1 MRFVSPRLIPCSP
14 VLGRRRESPD
24 PHRRRKRR
32 RSRRARV
39 RRWSLG
45 LIVTALTLTLVGVL
59 SLLPALRIQRE
70 LVGAKQAIEAGRDAF
85 FAGDLPRA
93 RRLFDQASSAFI
105 RAGSRVDSP
114 FLSLASKL
122 PIIGRTPD
130 AIEAMA
136 SAGANVASA
145 GATLAHAV
153 SFVPGGLGG
162 LAPEDG
168 TISLR
173 ALIQLDAV
181 LDVVAA
187 QVDEAS
193 AVLART
199 ERTWVVPQVAD
210 ARRQFEAPLAT
221 LQTALRAA
229 SAVTK
234 QLPDFLG
241 AHGVRRYFVAAQNP
255 AELRGTGGFIG
266 SYAILTTFKGALRFS
281 TFEPIES
288 LPDAVGRIKAPNP
301 DYAARYRGFGGPG
314 FWRNINVTP
323 DFPSAAVS
331 IERLYRVVTRNR
343 LDGVIAANPQA
354 LAALLTSTGPVR
366 VPSLGATLNAANVV
380 DYTTNKAYSIISGVE
395 QRKRVLGDAAKATFD
410 RFVAGARNRINAV
423 RALAQTVAD
432 GHLMF
437 HAVDADEQ
445 AAFEAARAAGALLAP
460 PGDYLAVSATN
471 SAANKVDYY
480 VERSVSYDV
489 RLGDAGTAE
498 ASVRV
503 TLDNPSPTRGQPT
516 YVIGP
521 FAGASE
527 VGESVSFLST
537 YCGADC
543 ELQGHTRD
551 GLAEPVG
558 VERELGHR
566 VFSELVRVPPGER
579 TTLEY
584 ELALPDAWQGD
595 SLAGAYVV
603 NVQDQPG
610 LIRPT
615 TLTVTVH
622 APPGMEIAYTSEPMD
637 VSGDRATWT
646 GPASKLRT
654 LRFEFEKPLLERTW
668 KKLVRFVLRPLS

>member
-1 MRFVSPRLIPCSP
+1 M
-14 VLGRRRESPD
+14 LG
-24 PHRRRKRR
+24 
-32 RSRRARV
+32 
-39 RRWSLG
+39 
-45 LIVTALTLTLVGVL
+45 LVGVL

-105 RAGSRVDSP
+105 QAGSRLDSP
-114 FLSLASKL
+114 FLSLASRL
-122 PIIGRTPD
+122 PLVGRTPD

-153 SFVPGGLGG
+153 SRVPGGLGG
-162 LAPEDG
+162 LAPRKG
-168 TISLR
+168 AIPLQV
-173 ALIQLDAV
+173 LFHLNAV
-181 LDVVAA
+181 LDVVAT
-187 QVDEAS
+187 QVNEAS
-193 AVLART
+193 TVLARA
-199 ERTWVVPQVAD
+199 ERTWVLPQVAD

-229 SAVTK
+229 STVNR

-241 AHGVRRYFVAAQNP
+241 ARGVRRYFVAAQNP

-266 SYAILTTFKGALRFS
+266 SYAILTTFRGAMRFS

-288 LPDAVGRIKAPNP
+288 LPDAVGRIRPPNP
-301 DYAARYRGFGGPG
+301 DYAARYRSFGGPG

-331 IERLYRVVTRNR
+331 IERLYKVVTGTRV
-343 LDGVIAANPQA
+343 DGVIAADPQA

-380 DYTTNKAYSIISGVE
+380 DYTTNRAYSIIPGVE

-437 HAVDADEQ
+437 HAVDEDEQ
-445 AAFEAARAAGALLAP
+445 GAFAAARAAGALLAP
-460 PGDYLAVSATN
+460 PGDYLAISATN
-471 SAANKVDYY
+471 AAANKLDYY
-480 VERSVSYDV
+480 VDRSVSYVV
-489 RLGDAGTAE
+489 RLGEGGAAT
-498 ASVRV
+498 ASVQV
-503 TLDNPSPTRGQPT
+503 TLDNPSPTRGQPR

-521 FAGASE
+521 FPGASK

-537 YCGADC
+537 YCGPDC
-543 ELQGHTRD
+543 ELERHTRD
-551 GLAEPVG
+551 GRPEPVG

-566 VFSELVRVPPGER
+566 VFSEFVRVPPGAS

-622 APPGMEIAYTSEPMD
+622 APPGMEISYTSEPMD
-637 VSGDRATWT
+637 ISGDRATWT

-654 LRFEFEKPLLERTW
+654 LGFEFEKPLLERAF
-668 KKLVRFVLRPLS
+668 KKLVRFLGQPLS